1 MTTEPQREAV
11 SADLRIG
18 QPIKLIGK
26 PTRLGLCRADDR
38 AEPRQ
43 NYYLTGI
50 TAFSRNEFFQ
60 IFVEGFRGRL
70 LEMSSEYRLGVTGR
84 EPFAGIR

>member
-1 MTTEPQREAV
+1 MREIMTTEPQREAV

-60 IFVEGFRGRL
+60 IRGPGAELRGVRR
-70 LEMSSEYRLGVTGR
+70 MYAWLGETGQ
-84 EPFAGIR
+84 